1 MKLNASVLA
10 IGAVIAL
17 TIAATIFRVAT
28 APERIQ
34 RRLEAAKAS
43 CLNAGGQW
51 LKSGREA
58 TCQLAEER
66 AKF

>member
-1 MKLNASVLA
+1 MRLNVSLMA
-10 IGAVIAL
+10 IAIVVVL
-17 TIAATIFRVAT
+17 TIVATVFRVST
-28 APERIQ
+28 APERI
-34 RRLEAAKAS
+34 RMRLESAKAS

-66 AKF
+66 AKL